1 MEDTAL
7 KQSFWWTLAG
17 GVLIGYRGLDLLASK
32 AAKKGYGYIVAGA
45 MLARDRIL
53 ADAEKV
59 QAAASDIAAD
69 AKEITLR
76 YYDRC
81 EREAM
86 DFEETAC

>member
-1 MEDTAL
+1 M
-7 KQSFWWTLAG
+7 KQGFWWTLAG
-17 GVLIGYRGLDLLASK
+17 GVLIGSWGFDLLASK
-32 AAKKGYGYIVAGA
+32 TAKKGYGYIVAGA

-69 AKEITLR
+69 AKEITRR